1 MVDHERDLHHWALT
15 PREAIDLQRRLAC
28 EVVREDRLG
37 PVHSVAGV
45 DVAYD
50 RRGRSGVARAAVVVL
65 TLPHLTTVETAA
77 IAVPVDFPYVPGL
90 LTFREA
96 PAAIAALARLDRR
109 PDVLLCDGQGLAHPR
124 RLGFASHLGL
134 FLDLPSVGVAKSVL
148 VGDYVEP
155 GPAKGDWSPLID
167 KARSSARRCGRAQ
180 GSGRSS
186 SPSATGCRFQ
196 PPSRWC
202 CSAQPAS
209 ACRRRRAAR
218 IACRRRVKTPYR
230 NRSRRSFLA
239 PSAPD
244 SVADNAH
251 RFTASQLLPLQDCAT
266 QHKSSL
272 TCTRSAS

>member
-1 MVDHERDLHHWALT
+1 MVDHERDLHPWALT

-37 PVHSVAGV
+37 PVRSVAGV

-65 TLPHLTTVETAA
+65 TVPHLTTVETAA
-77 IAVPVDFPYVPGL
+77 IALPVDFPYVPGL

-96 PAAIAALARLDRR
+96 PAAIAALARLERR

-134 FLDLPSVGVAKSVL
+134 FLDMPSVGVAKSVL

-167 KARSSARRCGRAQ
+167 KGEVVGAALRTRA
-180 GSGRSS
+180 GVRPIFVS
-186 SPSATGCRFQ
+186 TGHRVSLPTAIALVLQCTTRYRLPQ
-196 PPSRWC
+196 TT
-202 CSAQPAS
+202 
-209 ACRRRRAAR
+209 RAADR
-218 IACRRRVKTPYR
+218 LSKAREDP
-230 NRSRRSFLA
+230 
-239 PSAPD
+239 
-244 SVADNAH
+244 
-251 RFTASQLLPLQDCAT
+251 LP
-266 QHKSSL
+266 
-272 TCTRSAS
+272 